1 MLRNEHVL
9 HNLPGPGRALISIRL
24 RRHLRLLLSSRVDG
38 GMKNEEETESHV
50 QKARSA
56 NHFILVIWGRHDV
69 MLHDFFIFDWCH
81 KAKWHQK
88 DNSAPCCAL
97 WVCQFGKIFLSIC
110 SNPWNVGV
118 FNEELRVTSPCRAD
132 RTRVAG
138 KRSERI
144 QPIGRFANAEM
155 FSWEERLHQT
165 TFSYFF
171 DACWLLLEVIHFA
184 FQSDEATWRWN
195 HLVGLPTHT
204 KKHRRWSQWNDR
216 LDLYREVK
224 MFIWIESHRMLLT
237 LEISWVLPF
246 HEDVAR

>member
-9 HNLPGPGRALISIRL
+9 HNLPGPGRALISVRL
-24 RRHLRLLLSSRVDG
+24 RRHLRLLLSPRVDG
-38 GMKNEEETESHV
+38 GMKNEEKTESHV
-50 QKARSA
+50 QKAPNA

-69 MLHDFFIFDWCH
+69 ILYDFFIFDWCH
-81 KAKWHQK
+81 FVTPKG
-88 DNSAPCCAL
+88 
-97 WVCQFGKIFLSIC
+97 QFGTLLCFVSLPIRHDFSVHMLESLKCRCFQRGIACDIAM
-110 SNPWNVGV
+110 
-118 FNEELRVTSPCRAD
+118 PCRPEKSC
-132 RTRVAG
+132 RRVEARESNQLVALPML
-138 KRSERI
+138 KCLVEKTDYI
-144 QPIGRFANAEM
+144 
-155 FSWEERLHQT
+155 RLLFHI
-165 TFSYFF
+165 FF

-195 HLVGLPTHT
+195 HLVGLHTHT
-204 KKHRRWSQWNDR
+204 KKQRRWSQWNDR

>member
-1 MLRNEHVL
+1 MFKKLAAPIISYSSYEEGTMSCYMTSSFLIGVTKQSDTKRTIRHPVVL
-9 HNLPGPGRALISIRL
+9 CEFA
-24 RRHLRLLLSSRVDG
+24 
-38 GMKNEEETESHV
+38 
-50 QKARSA
+50 
-56 NHFILVIWGRHDV
+56 
-69 MLHDFFIFDWCH
+69 
-81 KAKWHQK
+81 
-88 DNSAPCCAL
+88 NSARFFCPYARIL
-97 WVCQFGKIFLSIC
+97 EMS
-110 SNPWNVGV
+110 V
-118 FNEELRVTSPCRAD
+118 FSTRNCVWHRHAVPTAQESP
-132 RTRVAG
+132 V
-138 KRSERI
+138 RSERI